1 MNKIYRQTD
10 NELLMTFMSEKNLD
24 SLQDSIIQAVRAR
37 TGYSIS
43 RQSDRDLIGIMNSV
57 YQEHGQTA
65 CGNQTLSDLN
75 QLVLREAVPNVL
87 SGIHSYMLYVRD
99 ASTLP
104 EPLARSVST
113 THDKSLRMGDFF

>member
-10 NELLMTFMSEKNLD
+10 NVLLSTFMSEKNID
-24 SLQDSIIQAVRAR
+24 VLQEALAEAVRTH

-57 YQEHGQTA
+57 YQEHGLTA
-65 CGNQTLSDLN
+65 CGNQTVSDLN
-75 QLVLREAVPNVL
+75 QWVLTEAVPNVL
-87 SGIHSYMLYVRD
+87 SGIQSYVLYVRD

-113 THDKSLRMGDFF
+113 TQDKSLKMGDIF

>member
-1 MNKIYRQTD
+1 MNRIYRQTD
-10 NELLMTFMSEKNLD
+10 NVLLTTFMSEKNVDFLQE
-24 SLQDSIIQAVRAR
+24 SLSQAVRTR
-37 TGYSIS
+37 TGLNIS
-43 RQSDRDLIGIMNSV
+43 RQSDMDLIGIMNSI

-65 CGNQTLSDLN
+65 CGNQTVSDLN

-104 EPLARSVST
+104 EPLSRSVST
-113 THDKSLRMGDFF
+113 TQDKSLKMNNFF

>member
-1 MNKIYRQTD
+1 MHKIYRQTG
-10 NELLMTFMSEKNLD
+10 NVLLSCFMSDKNLD
-24 SLQDSIIQAVRAR
+24 FLQESLAQAVRAR
-37 TGYSIS
+37 TGLSIS

-65 CGNQTLSDLN
+65 CGNQTVNDLN
-75 QLVLREAVPNVL
+75 ELVLREAVPNVL

-113 THDKSLRMGDFF
+113 TQDKSLKMNSFF

>member
-10 NELLMTFMSEKNLD
+10 NELLMTFMSEQNLD
-24 SLQDSIIQAVRAR
+24 SLQDSIVQAVRAH

-65 CGNQTLSDLN
+65 CGNQTISDLN

-113 THDKSLRMGDFF
+113 THDKSLRMGNFF